1 MRNYTDS
8 TLSTLSSR
16 VRAAIDLALD
26 EQRLVGVVVLIAR
39 DGTIVHRSAD
49 GFADRET
56 QRPMREDVI
65 FRFSSVTKPIVSAAG
80 SGLAARC

>member
-16 VRAAIDLALD
+16 VCAAIDLALD

-39 DGTIVHRSAD
+39 SI
-49 GFADRET
+49 
-56 QRPMREDVI
+56 
-65 FRFSSVTKPIVSAAG
+65 
-80 SGLAARC
+80 